1 MRVSAPNGTLGAVPA
16 AEAGS
21 STDEENTV
29 WPTHWPTIARE
40 IARVT
45 ETALSAARTGDLP
58 SFADAVSDL
67 VELPY
72 EQVTAV
78 HAGMM
83 RELLEELHPDGLAGE
98 DVQAVFERCARGAVQ
113 AAPDALVAVLTGAL
127 GVADPEAPKARP
139 EQYLSAGLVVLADLA
154 ATRKV
159 EPGPYVR
166 RAIGEIERAETV
178 EMP

>member
-1 MRVSAPNGTLGAVPA
+1 M
-16 AEAGS
+16 
-21 STDEENTV
+21 
-29 WPTHWPTIARE
+29 WPTHWPMIARE
-40 IARVT
+40 IAHAT
-45 ETALSAARTGDLP
+45 ETALGAARAGDEP
-58 SFADAVSDL
+58 AFAAAAADL

-83 RELLEELHPDGLAGE
+83 RELFEELHPDGLAGE
-98 DVQAVFERCARGAVQ
+98 DVQAVFERCARGPVQ

-127 GVADPEAPKARP
+127 GVTDPEAPKARP
-139 EQYLSAGLVVLADLA
+139 EQYLTAGLVVLADLL
-154 ATRKV
+154 ATRAI

-166 RAIGEIERAETV
+166 RAVGEIERAETV

>member
-1 MRVSAPNGTLGAVPA
+1 M
-16 AEAGS
+16 
-21 STDEENTV
+21 

-40 IARVT
+40 IAHAT
-45 ETALSAARTGDLP
+45 ETALSAARAGDAP
-58 SFADAVSDL
+58 AFADAVADL

-83 RELLEELHPDGLAGE
+83 RELLEEVHPDGLAGE
-98 DVQAVFERCARGAVQ
+98 DVQAVFERCARGPVQ
-113 AAPDALVAVLTGAL
+113 ATPDALVAVLTGVL
-127 GVADPEAPKARP
+127 GVIDPEAPKARP
-139 EQYLSAGLVVLADLA
+139 DQYLTAGLVVLADLVA
-154 ATRKV
+154 IRKV

-166 RAIGEIERAETV
+166 RAVGEIERAETI